1 MARLP
6 WVLFACLLYTSFGEL
21 KQGRLGASVSQR
33 FAAKEVRSLIA
44 GFNDMAGELRGM
56 YEHLESQVQERTVD
70 LREANALLER
80 QRDKL
85 EQLNACLLYT
95 SRCV

>member
-1 MARLP
+1 M
-6 WVLFACLLYTSFGEL
+6 
-21 KQGRLGASVSQR
+21 
-33 FAAKEVRSLIA
+33 RSLIA

-85 EQLNACLLYT
+85 EQLNATWRRRRSSSPTC
-95 SRCV
+95 